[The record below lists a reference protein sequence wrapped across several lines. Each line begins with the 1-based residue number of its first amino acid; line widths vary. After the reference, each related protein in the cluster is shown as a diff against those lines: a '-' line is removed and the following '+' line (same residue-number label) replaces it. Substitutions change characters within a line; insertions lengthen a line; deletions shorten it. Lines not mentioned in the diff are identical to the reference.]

1 MPPWEQR
8 LLSITSRWPGFSVIN
23 DRGVV
28 VLLFRRAGQP
38 SQRVSLTGIGQP
50 LRYCEEHEELAIT
63 WLRQIYK
70 LWDQAQGERTLKDC
84 FNEAKG
90 KSDVESAAP
99 VTWAEIAL
107 AMREAKV
114 ENGRQIKAQTW
125 KTNWEPILNQAVRV
139 LSRKNAPADGYE
151 LLKDVQKHWSHAPA
165 TQRECARYL
174 SRWMEFAERRY
185 KVPRSWLITE
195 ADKQELAPRA
205 PKRRKKAVLEDVE
218 ILEFVELVEAHSPAW
233 SNVFRL
239 CAQYGLRPTELQYLS
254 VVKDPITGQRTFWCS
269 YEKDAGGQATTE
281 PRYLRAMYLRDA
293 DDRPVQWPLI
303 EAWESGT
310 LPLPQ
315 NRNGGL
321 RKLSGS
327 AVNTYLARQGKDGG
341 PASAVQRWWKAKVA
355 EYASKPQPEWL
366 RAYSFRDSYSVRCHR
381 EGLPLD
387 VIVNA
392 MGHSHQVHQQSYRT
406 VTNQIVARAF
416 ESCATDL
423 RLPSTPDTGD

>member
-1 MPPWEQR
+1 MPLWEMR
-8 LLSITSRWPGFSVIN
+8 LVSIAAKWPGWSITN
-23 DRGVV
+23 DKGYVCVRYRV
-28 VLLFRRAGQP
+28 AGQP
-38 SQRVSLTGIGQP
+38 RQQVNLP
-50 LRYCEEHEELAIT
+50 KLRYREEDEVAAIT
-63 WLRQIYK
+63 MARQLFK
-70 LWDQAQGERTLKDC
+70 VWDKAGGGLSLKAALIEVKGSCDSEGSAQ
-84 FNEAKG
+84 
-90 KSDVESAAP
+90 V
-99 VTWAEIAL
+99 VTWGQIVE

-114 ENGRQIKAQTW
+114 ENGRKIQPQTW
-125 KTNWEPILNQAVRV
+125 KTNWAPILNQAVRV

-151 LLKDVQKHWSHAPA
+151 LLKAVQKHWSHAPA

-195 ADKQELAPRA
+195 ADRQELAPRA

-254 VVKDPITGQRTFWCS
+254 IVKDPITGQRTFWCS
-269 YEKDAGGQATTE
+269 YEKDAGGEASTE

-303 EAWESGT
+303 DAWEAGT
-310 LPLPQ
+310 LALPQ
-315 NRNGGL
+315 DRNGGL

-406 VTNQIVARAF
+406 VTNSIVARAF

-423 RLPSTPDTGD
+423 RLPSTPDTED